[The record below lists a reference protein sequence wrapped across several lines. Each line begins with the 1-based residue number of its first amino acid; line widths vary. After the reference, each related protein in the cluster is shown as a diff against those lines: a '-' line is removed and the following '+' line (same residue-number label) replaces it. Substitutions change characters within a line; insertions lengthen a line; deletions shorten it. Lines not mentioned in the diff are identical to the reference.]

1 MSANVLPI
9 FSKAGLL
16 GRVAVTAAN
25 TSSQGGGTIGT
36 DIFLAFTADP
46 TNGSYID
53 RLRFVATSSAAG
65 TAMTQT
71 VGRVFVS
78 TKTSGATIG
87 GTDTFLFQEVAL
99 PAATADATTTAPNY
113 LEIPMQFVL
122 PAGSA
127 VLVTNHAAPAANTW
141 WNVIVVGGQY

>member
-1 MSANVLPI
+1 
-9 FSKAGLL
+9 
-16 GRVAVTAAN
+16 
-25 TSSQGGGTIGT
+25 
-36 DIFLAFTADP
+36 
-46 TNGSYID
+46 
-53 RLRFVATSSAAG
+53 
-65 TAMTQT
+65 MTQT

-127 VLVTNHAAPAANTW
+127 ILVTNHAAPAANTW